1 MEMKNPWHEVEIG
14 EKSPEI
20 INAII
25 EIPKDSQLKYEF
37 DKKTGLLRLDRFLYS
52 AVHYPGD
59 YGFIPQTLW
68 EDNDPLDVIILT
80 GRPVY
85 PMTLAKIRVIGV
97 LRMIDSD
104 EKDDKIIAVYDRDPR
119 FKEFQDIKDIPTH
132 TIEELRHF
140 FETYKALQGKNTLAE
155 QARARLAELGY
166 DNVEVVTGDGF
177 AGVPEKAP
185 YDRIIVTAAAEEV
198 PQALLDQ
205 LADNGVM
212 ILPVGPHD
220 GAQHIIK
227 LTKSQTGTSR
237 ENLIAVRFVP
247 LLPGQAR
254 EL

>member
-1 MEMKNPWHEVEIG
+1 METKNPWHDVEVG

-97 LRMIDSD
+97 LRMIDND
-104 EKDDKIIAVYDRDPR
+104 EKDDKIIAVYESDPR
-119 FKEFQDIKDIPTH
+119 FKEFQNIKDIPTH
-132 TIEELRHF
+132 TIEELKHF
-140 FETYKALQGKNTLAE
+140 FETYKTLQGKTCKVLE
-155 QARARLAELGY
+155 VLGKEEAFK
-166 DNVEVVTGDGF
+166 DV
-177 AGVPEKAP
+177 KK
-185 YDRIIVTAAAEEV
+185 AEE
-198 PQALLDQ
+198 
-205 LADNGVM
+205 M
-212 ILPVGPHD
+212 Y
-220 GAQHIIK
+220 K
-227 LTKSQTGTSR
+227 KEFR
-237 ENLIAVRFVP
+237 
-247 LLPGQAR
+247 
-254 EL
+254 